1 LTDQYKKPVNIQQ
14 KTSPGEKMIIGG
26 ENRLMRRFYGIS
38 SPKKGFLGKEED
50 NQKAFYN
57 PIG

>member
-1 LTDQYKKPVNIQQ
+1 MTDQCKKPENIR
-14 KTSPGEKMIIGG
+14 KETSLGRKMIIGE
-26 ENRLMRRFYGIS
+26 ENRLMRRFYDIS

-57 PIG
+57 PID